1 MPDLYEIPD
10 LEWYTTNF
18 DGHTAWRGHS
28 GTFSVL
34 LVFQGGYWR
43 IDAHS
48 IGGGCMYGYWK
59 GVDAAKAASNA
70 NWKSRMASALR
81 PVKLTM
87 RIDNM
92 NQPVTPFIINGAPD
106 AAGGV
111 G

>member
-1 MPDLYEIPD
+1 MTTMPDLYEIPD
-10 LEWYTTNF
+10 LEW
-18 DGHTAWRGHS
+18 
-28 GTFSVL
+28 
-34 LVFQGGYWR
+34 VFQCERRWFAVANGSIYWVRQNKKKSWWSCPKGG
-43 IDAHS
+43 AHS
-48 IGGGCMYGYWK
+48 EATPE
-59 GVDAAKAASNA
+59 AAMAAANA
-70 NWKSRMASALR
+70 HWKSRMASALR